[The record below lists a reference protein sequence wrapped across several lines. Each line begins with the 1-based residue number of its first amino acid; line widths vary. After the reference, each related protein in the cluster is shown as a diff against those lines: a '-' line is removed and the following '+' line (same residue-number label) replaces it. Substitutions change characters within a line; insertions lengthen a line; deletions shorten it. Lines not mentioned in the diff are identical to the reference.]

1 MKITI
6 NYYTRMKK
14 YLLIAATAC
23 LALAACTKN
32 EVKPVSTDQEIT
44 FETISTKATEVY
56 SKLNIFK
63 TWAYM
68 HTADYAASIDKQ
80 LYLGGTDG
88 LVISYV
94 PASSQWK
101 NATSTYYWPKNGDKL
116 TFFSYATNSNTCS
129 LSGATVKC
137 DFENGIIVEGFAT
150 DSNHDVDFLVA
161 DVAKNMT
168 ANADPVTYHYVG
180 VPTLFR
186 HKLSNVIF
194 TINSKE
200 NYDKK
205 TFKLQS
211 IDLVNVTATA
221 NYIQNPLNPTYEGW
235 NGISLHNVTYC
246 NTETLF
252 DKTVLIPTA
261 LQSYYIPQTF
271 DNSTK
276 VILKYTITTNNGE
289 SDPSNYAV
297 ENVVVEKKLSE
308 LFGASWKMGTRYTCA
323 ITVSLDEILWDP
335 AVEPWVDEYHTLPI

>member
-1 MKITI
+1 
-6 NYYTRMKK
+6 MKK
-14 YLLIAATAC
+14 FTLIALAAC
-23 LALAACTKN
+23 VALAACTKN

-88 LVISYV
+88 LEISYV

-129 LSGATVKC
+129 LAGAKVKC

-211 IDLVNVTATA
+211 IDLVNVIATA
-221 NYIQNPLNPTYEGW
+221 SYIQNPLNPTYEGW
-235 NGISLHNVTYC
+235 NGLTLHDVTFC
-246 NTETLF
+246 DTETVF
-252 DKTVLIPTA
+252 SKDVVIPTA
-261 LQSYYIPQTF
+261 NQSYYIPQTF
-271 DNSTK
+271 SNDTK
-276 VILKYTITTNNGE
+276 VVLEYKIITDNGE
-289 SDPSNYAV
+289 SDSSKYAV

-335 AVEPWVDEYHTLPI
+335 AVQPWVEVDKTLDI

>member
-1 MKITI
+1 
-6 NYYTRMKK
+6 MKK
-14 YLLIAATAC
+14 ISLIALAAC
-23 LALAACTKN
+23 VSLAACTKN
-32 EVKPVSTDQEIT
+32 EVKPVVADQEIT
-44 FETISTKATEVY
+44 FQTISTKAADAYATSNV
-56 SKLNIFK
+56 FK

-68 HTADYAASIDKQ
+68 HTVDYAASIDKQ
-80 LYLGGTDG
+80 LYLGGADG
-88 LVISYV
+88 LEISYD
-94 PASSQWK
+94 PATTQWK
-101 NATSTYYWPKNGDKL
+101 NGSNSYYWPKNGDKL

-129 LSGATVKC
+129 LAGAKVKC

-211 IDLVNVTATA
+211 IDLVNVIATA
-221 NYIQNPLNPTYEGW
+221 SYIQNPLNPTYEGW
-235 NGISLHNVTYC
+235 NGLTLHDVTFC
-246 NTETLF
+246 DTETVF
-252 DKTVLIPTA
+252 SKDVVIPTA
-261 LQSYYIPQTF
+261 NQYYYIPQTF
-271 DNSTK
+271 SNDTK
-276 VILKYTITTNNGE
+276 VVLEYKIITDNGE
-289 SDPSNYAV
+289 SDSSKYAV

-335 AVEPWVDEYHTLPI
+335 AVQPWVDGPSTPQTI

>member
-1 MKITI
+1 
-6 NYYTRMKK
+6 MKK
-14 YLLIAATAC
+14 VLLFALAAGV
-23 LALAACTKN
+23 ALAACTKN
-32 EVKPVSTDQEIT
+32 EVKPVDVDQEIT
-44 FETISTKATEVY
+44 FKTISTKTAEGY
-56 SKLNIFK
+56 STSNIFK

-68 HTADYAASIDKQ
+68 HTADYAASINKQ

-88 LVISYV
+88 LDISYV
-94 PASSQWK
+94 TASSQWK
-101 NATSTYYWPKNGDKL
+101 NATSTYYWPKNDDKL

-129 LSGATVKC
+129 LAGATVKC

-150 DSNHDVDFLVA
+150 DSNRDVDFLVA

-194 TINSKE
+194 TINSKD
-200 NYDKK
+200 NYNNK

-211 IDLVNVTATA
+211 IELVNVTATA
-221 NYIQNPLNPTYEGW
+221 NYIQNPLNSTYEGW
-235 NGISLHNVTYC
+235 NGLTLHNVTYC
-246 NTETLF
+246 NTETEF
-252 DKTVLIPTA
+252 NNTVVIPSA

-271 DNSTK
+271 TDATK
-276 VILKYTITTNNGE
+276 VVLKYKIITDNGE
-289 SDPSNYAV
+289 TDPFKHAV

-335 AVEPWVDEYHTLPI
+335 AVEPWVDEYHTLGI

>member
-1 MKITI
+1 MKRFLT
-6 NYYTRMKK
+6 YA
-14 YLLIAATAC
+14 IAASV
-23 LALAACTKN
+23 ALVACTKN
-32 EVKPVSTDQEIT
+32 EVKPVNVDQEIT
-44 FETISTKATEVY
+44 FKTISTKAAEVY
-56 SKLNIFK
+56 STSNIFK

-88 LVISYV
+88 LEISYV
-94 PASSQWK
+94 TASSQWK
-101 NATSTYYWPKNGDKL
+101 NASSKYYWPKNGDKL
-116 TFFSYATNSNTCS
+116 TFFSYATNSTTCQ
-129 LSGATVKC
+129 LAGAAVKC
-137 DFENGIIVEGFAT
+137 GFVDGIIVEGFAT
-150 DSNHDVDFLVA
+150 DSNLNVDFLVA
-161 DVAKNMT
+161 DVAANMT
-168 ANADPVTYHYVG
+168 ANEDPATYYHVG

-200 NYDKK
+200 NYANK

-211 IDLVNVTATA
+211 IDLVNVTAKA
-221 NYIQNPLNPTYEGW
+221 NYIQNPLNPTAEGW
-235 NGISLHNVTYC
+235 NGLTLHNVTFC
-246 NTETLF
+246 NTETEF
-252 DKTVLIPTA
+252 SNTVVIPTA

-271 DNSTK
+271 DDGTK
-276 VILKYTITTNNGE
+276 VVLKYKIITDNGE
-289 SDPSNYAV
+289 TDSSKHAV

>member
-1 MKITI
+1 
-6 NYYTRMKK
+6 MKK
-14 YLLIAATAC
+14 YLLYATAAC
-23 LALAACTKN
+23 AALAACTKN
-32 EVKPVSTDQEIT
+32 EVKPVELDQEIT
-44 FETISTKATEVY
+44 FKTISTKTAEVY
-56 SKLNIFK
+56 STSNIFK

-88 LVISYV
+88 LEISYV

-116 TFFSYATNSNTCS
+116 TFFSYATNKGTCQ
-129 LSGATVKC
+129 LNGAKVKC

-150 DSNHDVDFLVA
+150 DSNLDVDFLVA

-200 NYDKK
+200 NYNNK
-205 TFKLQS
+205 TFTLQS
-211 IDLVNVTATA
+211 IELVNVTASA
-221 NYIQNPLNPTYEGW
+221 NYIQNPLNSTFEGW
-235 NGISLHNVTYC
+235 IGITRHDVTFC
-246 NTETLF
+246 DTETEF
-252 DKTVLIPTA
+252 SKNVVIPTA
-261 LQSYYIPQTF
+261 KQSYYIPQTF
-271 DNSTK
+271 ADDTK
-276 VILKYTITTNNGE
+276 VVLKYKIITDNGE
-289 SDPSNYAV
+289 SDPSKYAV
-297 ENVVVEKKLSE
+297 ENVLVEKKLSE
-308 LFGASWKMGTRYTCA
+308 LFGASWNMGTRYTCA

-335 AVEPWVDEYHTLPI
+335 AVESWDDEYKTLNI

>member
-1 MKITI
+1 M
-6 NYYTRMKK
+6 RMKK
-14 YLLIAATAC
+14 FTLIALAAC
-23 LALAACTKN
+23 VALAACTKN
-32 EVKPVSTDQEIT
+32 EVRPVSTDQEIT
-44 FETISTKATEVY
+44 FKTISTKAAEVY
-56 SKLNIFK
+56 STLNIFK

-80 LYLGGTDG
+80 LYLGGANG
-88 LVISYV
+88 LDISYV
-94 PASSQWK
+94 TASSQWK

-129 LSGATVKC
+129 LAGAAVKC
-137 DFENGIIVEGFAT
+137 DFVDGIIVEGFAT

-161 DVAKNMT
+161 DVAANMT
-168 ANADPVTYHYVG
+168 ANEDPATYYHVG

-200 NYDKK
+200 NYANK

-211 IDLVNVTATA
+211 IDLVNVTAKA
-221 NYIQNPLNPTYEGW
+221 NYIQNPLNPTAEGW
-235 NGISLHNVTYC
+235 IGLNLHNVTFC
-246 NTETLF
+246 NTETEF
-252 DKTVLIPTA
+252 SNTVVIPTA

-271 DNSTK
+271 DDGTK
-276 VILKYTITTNNGE
+276 VILKYKIITNNGE
-289 SDPSNYAV
+289 SDPLKYAV

-335 AVEPWVDEYHTLPI
+335 AVEPWVDGTSTPQTI

>member
-1 MKITI
+1 
-6 NYYTRMKK
+6 MKK
-14 YLLIAATAC
+14 VLLFALAAGV
-23 LALAACTKN
+23 ALAACTKN
-32 EVKPVSTDQEIT
+32 EVKPVDVDQEIT
-44 FETISTKATEVY
+44 FKTISTKATEVY
-56 SKLNIFK
+56 STSNIFK

-88 LVISYV
+88 LEISYV

-129 LSGATVKC
+129 LAGATVKC

-150 DSNHDVDFLVA
+150 DSNLDVDFLVA

-211 IDLVNVTATA
+211 IDLVNVIATA

-235 NGISLHNVTYC
+235 NGLTLHDVTFC
-246 NTETLF
+246 DTETVF
-252 DKTVLIPTA
+252 SKDVVIPTA
-261 LQSYYIPQTF
+261 NQSYYIPQTF

-289 SDPSNYAV
+289 SDPSKYAV

-335 AVEPWVDEYHTLPI
+335 AVQPWVEVDKTLDI

>member
-1 MKITI
+1 
-6 NYYTRMKK
+6 MKK

-23 LALAACTKN
+23 VALAACTKN

-129 LSGATVKC
+129 LAGATVKC

-150 DSNHDVDFLVA
+150 DSNRDVDFLVA

-200 NYDKK
+200 NYNNK

-211 IDLVNVTATA
+211 IELVNVTATA
-221 NYIQNPLNPTYEGW
+221 NYIQNPLNSSIEGW
-235 NGISLHNVTYC
+235 IGMTLHSVKFC
-246 NTETLF
+246 DTETEF
-252 DKTVLIPTA
+252 SKNVVIPTA
-261 LQSYYIPQTF
+261 KQSYYIPQTF
-271 DNSTK
+271 ADDTK
-276 VILKYTITTNNGE
+276 VVLKYKIITDNGE
-289 SDPSNYAV
+289 SDPSKYAV
-297 ENVVVEKKLSE
+297 ENVLVEKKLSE
-308 LFGASWKMGTRYTCA
+308 LFGASWNMGTRYTCA
-323 ITVSLDEILWDP
+323 ITVSLDEIIWDP
-335 AVEPWVDEYHTLPI
+335 AVESWDDEYKTLHI

>member
-1 MKITI
+1 M
-6 NYYTRMKK
+6 RMKK
-14 YLLIAATAC
+14 YLLIAATVC
-23 LALAACTKN
+23 VALVACTKN
-32 EVKPVSTDQEIT
+32 EVRPVSTDQEIT
-44 FETISTKATEVY
+44 FKTISTKATEVY
-56 SKLNIFK
+56 STSNIFK

-88 LVISYV
+88 LEISYV

-116 TFFSYATNSNTCS
+116 TFFSYATNSKTCS
-129 LSGATVKC
+129 LAGAKVKC
-137 DFENGIIVEGFAT
+137 DFENGIIVEKFAT
-150 DSNHDVDFLVA
+150 DSNRDVDFLVA

-211 IDLVNVTATA
+211 IELVKVTATA
-221 NYIQNPLNPTYEGW
+221 NYIQSPLNPTYEGW
-235 NGISLHNVTYC
+235 NGLTLHNVTFF
-246 NTETLF
+246 NTETEF
-252 DKTVLIPTA
+252 DNTVLIPSA

-271 DNSTK
+271 DDDTK
-276 VILKYTITTNNGE
+276 VVLKYKIITDNGE
-289 SDPSNYAV
+289 TDPSKYAV

-308 LFGASWKMGTRYTCA
+308 LFGKSWKMGTRYTCA

-335 AVEPWVDEYHTLPI
+335 AVESWDDEYHTLPI